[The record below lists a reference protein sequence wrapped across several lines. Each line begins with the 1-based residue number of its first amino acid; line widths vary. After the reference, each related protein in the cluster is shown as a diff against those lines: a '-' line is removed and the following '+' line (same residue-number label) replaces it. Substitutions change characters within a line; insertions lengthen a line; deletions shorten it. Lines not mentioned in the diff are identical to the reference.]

1 MAIRCSTFPGFA
13 SARRGSKRAT
23 RSCCGGSAGSSQ
35 LEVNAAGRVVRE
47 LDRKDDE
54 PGSDLTLAVD
64 LDLQQLTV
72 QRLGSESGAAVV
84 VDVDSGEIL
93 AMASTPAFDPGA
105 FNRGLTTEEWKA
117 LTSDPKS
124 PLTNKAIAGLYAPGS
139 TFKPVVALAALERGA
154 INPSTAIFCSGV
166 SSFGNMQFHCW
177 RHGGHGSLGLR
188 EALTQSCDCFFYEA
202 ARRVGVDQIAR
213 MGHRLG
219 LGAPLGVDLPHERGG
234 LMPTRD
240 WKAATFG
247 TQWSMGETIITG
259 IGQGYVLSTP
269 LQLAVMAARI
279 ANGGRAVVPRI
290 VRDANLAS
298 RVGFRPA
305 PVDLGLQAAHVKV
318 VQDGMYN
325 VVNGARG
332 TAKTAAIRIPGFEMA
347 GKTGTSQVRRISR
360 SERRSGVIRNEH
372 LPWEKRDHAL
382 FIGYA
387 PVTRPRYAIAVVIE
401 HGGAGS
407 KAAAPVA
414 RDILIAAQRLNSLRL
429 AKSGAEVPPP
439 QGARG

>member
-1 MAIRCSTFPGFA
+1 M
-13 SARRGSKRAT
+13 
-23 RSCCGGSAGSSQ
+23 
-35 LEVNAAGRVVRE
+35 
-47 LDRKDDE
+47 
-54 PGSDLTLAVD
+54 
-64 LDLQQLTV
+64 
-72 QRLGSESGAAVV
+72 
-84 VDVDSGEIL
+84 
-93 AMASTPAFDPGA
+93 
-105 FNRGLTTEEWKA
+105 
-117 LTSDPKS
+117 TSDAKS

-154 INPSTAIFCSGV
+154 ITPSTSIFCSGV
-166 SSFGNMQFHCW
+166 TRFGDMRFHCW
-177 RHGGHGSLGLR
+177 RRGGHGSLSLR

-234 LMPTRD
+234 LLPTRD
-240 WKAATFG
+240 WKVATFG
-247 TQWSMGETIITG
+247 AQWSMGETIITG
-259 IGQGYVLSTP
+259 IGQGYVLATP
-269 LQLAVMAARI
+269 LQLAVMAAHI
-279 ANGGRAVVPRI
+279 ANGGRAIVPRI
-290 VRDANLAS
+290 VRDATVAS
-298 RVGFRPA
+298 KIGFRRA
-305 PVDLGLQAAHVKV
+305 DVDLGLEAAHVQA

-325 VVNGARG
+325 VVNSARG
-332 TAKTAAIRIPGFEMA
+332 TARTAAVRIPGFEMA

-360 SERRSGVIRNEH
+360 SERRSGVISNEH

-387 PVTRPRYAIAVVIE
+387 PATRPRWAIAVVIE

-414 RDILIAAQRLNSLRL
+414 RDILVAAQRLDTSRL
-429 AKSGAEVPPP
+429 ATNGAGVRSP

>member
-1 MAIRCSTFPGFA
+1 
-13 SARRGSKRAT
+13 
-23 RSCCGGSAGSSQ
+23 
-35 LEVNAAGRVVRE
+35 
-47 LDRKDDE
+47 
-54 PGSDLTLAVD
+54 
-64 LDLQQLTV
+64 
-72 QRLGSESGAAVV
+72 
-84 VDVDSGEIL
+84 
-93 AMASTPAFDPGA
+93 
-105 FNRGLTTEEWKA
+105 
-117 LTSDPKS
+117 
-124 PLTNKAIAGLYAPGS
+124 
-139 TFKPVVALAALERGA
+139 
-154 INPSTAIFCSGV
+154 
-166 SSFGNMQFHCW
+166 MQFHCW
-177 RHGGHGSLGLR
+177 RRGGHGSLVLR

-234 LMPTRD
+234 LLPTRD
-240 WKAATFG
+240 WKTATFG

-290 VRDANLAS
+290 ARDAALAS
-298 RVGFRPA
+298 GAGFGSA
-305 PVDLGLQAAHVKV
+305 HVDLGLQPAHVKV

-325 VVNGARG
+325 VVNGTHG
-332 TAKTAAIRIPGFEMA
+332 TAKAAAIRIPGFEMA

-360 SERRSGVIRNEH
+360 AERHSGVIGNEH
-372 LPWEKRDHAL
+372 LPWAKRDHAL

-387 PVTRPRYAIAVVIE
+387 PATRPRFAIAVVVE

-414 RDILIAAQRLNSLRL
+414 RDILIAAQRLDSSRL
-429 AKSGAEVPPP
+429 AEAGAEAASPWDAC
-439 QGARG
+439 G